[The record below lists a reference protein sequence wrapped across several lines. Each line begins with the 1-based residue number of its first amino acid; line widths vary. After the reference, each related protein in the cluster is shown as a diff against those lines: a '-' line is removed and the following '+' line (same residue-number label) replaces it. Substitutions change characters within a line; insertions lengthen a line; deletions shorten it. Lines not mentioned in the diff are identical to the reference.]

1 MSLGGRLDTNIQIKP
16 NKLPVYLWYLVNYF
30 RISLQV
36 FAVGGAEPA
45 ADPEVQEAGGGTF
58 SPTREAQLLDGHHR
72 GGHAGHDQQT
82 EISRTN
88 TQRHKHSNMQTCMT
102 RYSTFGTLTYHF
114 TLQVLILEPTKIYQ
128 PSYVSINNEAEEKNV
143 SIWHVSPAETVRMK
157 HNIFY
162 TWRRRK
168 SWCAKTYYST

>member
-1 MSLGGRLDTNIQIKP
+1 MTLL
-16 NKLPVYLWYLVNYF
+16 LF
-30 RISLQV
+30 ISLQV

-72 GGHAGHDQQT
+72 GGHAGHDQPT

-88 TQRHKHSNMQTCMT
+88 TQRHKHSNTHDQIFNFWHTNI
-102 RYSTFGTLTYHF
+102 SFF
-114 TLQVLILEPTKIYQ
+114 PLQVLILEPTKIYQ

-162 TWRRRK
+162 TWRNVQKHIKVHKARDVNK
-168 SWCAKTYYST
+168 IY

>member
-1 MSLGGRLDTNIQIKP
+1 MTLL
-16 NKLPVYLWYLVNYF
+16 LY
-30 RISLQV
+30 ISLQV
-36 FAVGGAEPA
+36 FAVGGTEPA

-88 TQRHKHSNMQTCMT
+88 TQRHKHSNTHDQIFSFWHTNI
-102 RYSTFGTLTYHF
+102 SFF
-114 TLQVLILEPTKIYQ
+114 SVKVLILEPTKIYQ

-157 HNIFY
+157 RNNVTPGGGGKVGVQKHIIVCKARDVNKIY
-162 TWRRRK
+162 
-168 SWCAKTYYST
+168 

>member
-1 MSLGGRLDTNIQIKP
+1 MTLL
-16 NKLPVYLWYLVNYF
+16 LY
-30 RISLQV
+30 ISLQV

-72 GGHAGHDQQT
+72 GGHAGHDQPT

>member
-72 GGHAGHDQQT
+72 GGHAGHDQPT

-88 TQRHKHSNMQTCMT
+88 TQRHKHSNTHDQIFNFWHTNI
-102 RYSTFGTLTYHF
+102 SFF
-114 TLQVLILEPTKIYQ
+114 PLQVLILEPTKIYQ

-168 SWCAKTYYST
+168 SWCAITY

>member
-1 MSLGGRLDTNIQIKP
+1 
-16 NKLPVYLWYLVNYF
+16 
-30 RISLQV
+30 
-36 FAVGGAEPA
+36 
-45 ADPEVQEAGGGTF
+45 
-58 SPTREAQLLDGHHR
+58 
-72 GGHAGHDQQT
+72 
-82 EISRTN
+82 
-88 TQRHKHSNMQTCMT
+88 MT

-157 HNIFY
+157 YNIFY

>member
-72 GGHAGHDQQT
+72 GGHAGHDQPT

-88 TQRHKHSNMQTCMT
+88 TQRHKHSNTHDQIFNFWHTNISFFHYRCWFWSRLRSTSPPTCPLTT
-102 RYSTFGTLTYHF
+102 RLKRRTSPSGTFLLQRRWEWNTTFF
-114 TLQVLILEPTKIYQ
+114 TPGGGGKVG
-128 PSYVSINNEAEEKNV
+128 
-143 SIWHVSPAETVRMK
+143 VR
-157 HNIFY
+157 
-162 TWRRRK
+162 
-168 SWCAKTYYST
+168 